1 MKMTKTITLR
11 LDDKVYEL
19 IKNAAQG
26 ELRTISN
33 YIEYAA
39 LRYLTD
45 ENSVSDLEMQE
56 ILSDKNLLK
65 SLEKA
70 EADIKKGRYKIV

>member
-1 MKMTKTITLR
+1 MTRTITLR
-11 LDDKVYEL
+11 LDDKIYEL

-39 LRYLTD
+39 LKYLAD
-45 ENSVSDLEMQE
+45 DNSVSDLEMQE

>member
-1 MKMTKTITLR
+1 MTKTITLR

>member
-1 MKMTKTITLR
+1 MTKTITLR
-11 LDDKVYEL
+11 LDDKIYEL

-39 LRYLTD
+39 LKYLTD

-70 EADIKKGRYKIV
+70 GADIKKGRYKIV

>member
-1 MKMTKTITLR
+1 MTKTITLR
-11 LDDKVYEL
+11 LDDKIYEL

-39 LRYLTD
+39 LKYLAD
-45 ENSVSDLEMQE
+45 DNSVSDLEMQE

-65 SLEKA
+65 SLGKA